1 MKLEK
6 GIPRDKLLYMLE
18 REVAR
23 RSLYEFFKMATPVLS
38 PSVQW
43 EYNFHF
49 EYITNIS

>member
-1 MKLEK
+1 MKLDK

-23 RSLYEFFKMATPVLS
+23 RLLYEFFKMATPVLS

-43 EYNFHF
+43 A
-49 EYITNIS
+49 IS